1 MNRTRHFLNGAI
13 FVVLTLVGLMLP
25 LSGILAQSN
34 FKIIALSERYQI
46 RVPNDWTSELADDGS
61 TSLYGDGWAAFVYAP
76 DILEQNLNIATGS
89 NAVDVLRTSYILYF
103 SSRAPQERSVTTL
116 TVDGRNAAYYE
127 TEEEVDGQNY
137 EYQVYAIQLSDKAW
151 GTILLVGLPGYLDA
165 NSDRAQQIV
174 ESFNV
179 DPVILRQEIAE
190 ARGLNPCLV
199 STQERDSARL
209 RVGPGENRTSVA
221 FLPAGDPFSVT
232 GRFVDTDGG
241 VWYQLVKEE
250 AAPQSAAAE
259 IWVSAEEVDSTGDCD
274 VIGDT
279 TAPPVI
285 PISPSQPQNP
295 NTGGDTTPANPGPVT
310 GIVPLGGYYVME
322 HLSPIVNA
330 SCQGGGNVQVPIAEV
345 ISGTEADNL
354 TVLNSGA
361 QLRFGTDVWTR
372 AADGSAFYSGNIT
385 FAPGSEIPVGQ
396 VYLTAVSQTELR
408 GNVVGNW
415 TIDGTPCS
423 LTDTVSLRRQ

>member
-1 MNRTRHFLNGAI
+1 MNRTRHFLNGSV
-13 FVVLTLVGLMLP
+13 FVVFTIVVLMLP
-25 LSGILAQSN
+25 LTGILAQSN
-34 FKIIALSERYQI
+34 FKIIALSERYQV

-61 TSLYGDGWAAFVYAP
+61 TSLYGDGWAAFVYSP
-76 DILEQNLNIATGS
+76 DILEQNLNIASGS

-103 SSRAPQERSVTTL
+103 SSRAPQERNVTTL
-116 TVDGRNAAYYE
+116 MVDGRNAAYFE

-137 EYQVYAIQLSDKAW
+137 EYQMYAIQLSDKAW
-151 GTILLVGLPGYLDA
+151 GTILLVGLPGYLAA

-174 ESFNV
+174 ESFDV

-221 FLPAGDPFSVT
+221 FLPAGDPFTVT
-232 GRFVDTDGG
+232 GRFVDTSGG

-279 TAPPVI
+279 NAPPVI

-295 NTGGDTTPANPGPVT
+295 NTGGDATRRTPAPWLVSSRLAAT
-310 GIVPLGGYYVME
+310 CSE

-345 ISGTEADNL
+345 ISGTEADNV
-354 TVLNSGA
+354 TVLNGGA

-372 AADGSAFYSGNIT
+372 AADGSAFYSGNVT

-396 VYLTAVSQTELR
+396 VYLTVVSQTELR